1 MNELLYN
8 DKEYFT
14 ERALHLHLELP
25 TDVYDERVIT
35 LNVQLGFE
43 PNVPFTFTSSCP
55 LTCMTNVSSP

>member
-25 TDVYDERVIT
+25 TDVFEQSSECAIAP
-35 LNVQLGFE
+35 NVQLVFE
-43 PNVPFTFTSSCP
+43 PCS
-55 LTCMTNVSSP
+55 